1 MQTLISVVTVILILV
16 GLAGTLL
23 PFLPGA
29 PLILA
34 GAFLYAWYTSF
45 QAIGWGTLVTLLI
58 LTVLSEVLDRF
69 SSLIGAKRYGASRWG
84 LAGAFLGGVVGLVS
98 GGIVGLVI
106 GPFLGAIFLEMI
118 HGRGF
123 RMALQAGWG
132 AFLGILGGAL
142 GKLLIALIMIGILVS
157 RLAR

>member
-1 MQTLISVVTVILILV
+1 MQTLISVVSIILILA
-16 GLAGTLL
+16 GLAGSLL

-45 QAIGWGTLVTLLI
+45 QVIGWGTLMALLF

-69 SSLIGAKRYGASRWG
+69 SSLIGAKRYGARRWG
-84 LAGAFLGGVVGLVS
+84 LAGAFLNGVVGLIF
-98 GGIVGLVI
+98 GGIGGLVI

-118 HGRGF
+118 HGRGL

-132 AFLGILGGAL
+132 AFLGILGGVL
-142 GKLLIALIMIGILVS
+142 GKFLIALIMIGILVS